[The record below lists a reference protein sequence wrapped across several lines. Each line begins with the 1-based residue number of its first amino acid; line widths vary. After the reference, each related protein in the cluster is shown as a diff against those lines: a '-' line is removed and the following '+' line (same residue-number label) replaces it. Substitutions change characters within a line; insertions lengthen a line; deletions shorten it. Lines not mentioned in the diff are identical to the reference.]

1 MIESFEKFMKS
12 QCEDCAFEFMDDAEY
27 CTECG
32 LRFKD
37 AYTAGMERSAEIV
50 EAKERDRYERVG
62 DPRVPH
68 FESYYAAAIRKEA
81 GE

>member
-1 MIESFEKFMKS
+1 MSESFEKFMKS
-12 QCEDCAFEFMDDAEY
+12 QCEDCAFEFMNDAEY

-37 AYTAGMERSAEIV
+37 AYTAGLERAAEIAEV
-50 EAKERDRYERVG
+50 YRAWYTG
-62 DPRVPH
+62 MQI
-68 FESYYAAAIRKEA
+68 AAAIRKEM

>member
-1 MIESFEKFMKS
+1 MSESFEKFMKS
-12 QCEDCAFEFMDDAEY
+12 QCEDCAFEFMNDAEY

-50 EAKERDRYERVG
+50 EE
-62 DPRVPH
+62 
-68 FESYYAAAIRKEA
+68 
-81 GE
+81 